1 MFIFLPE
8 TQYFRSYNA
17 DTPNNEIK
25 GENQPEYEK
34 GTKTTDNGVNS
45 ESINET
51 YGTRRTFIQELKP
64 WSPINP
70 NANYF
75 NLLFRPWPLIV
86 YPAIFFSFI
95 SFSTTLAWI
104 VCYADTAASVY
115 QSPPYLMNVGV
126 STLYNIPGLIGA
138 AVGSYC
144 GGALTDFIVEKLSR
158 KNNGVFEPE
167 YRLVALVIPFFL
179 VPVGLLM

>member
-1 MFIFLPE
+1 MFLFVPE
-8 TQYFRSYNA
+8 TQYFRAYNT
-17 DTPNNEIK
+17 D
-25 GENQPEYEK
+25 GQPENEK
-34 GTKTTDNGVNS
+34 QPTKSTATEVIT
-45 ESINET
+45 ESLGGA
-51 YGTRRTFIQELKP
+51 YGAKKTFIQELKP

-138 AVGSYC
+138 ALGSFC
-144 GGALTDFIVEKLSR
+144 GGGLTDFIVEKLSR

-167 YRLVALVIPFFL
+167 YRLVVLVIPFFL
-179 VPVGLLM
+179 VPV